1 VLAKNVFSSQND
13 SKFLKTLFIIS
24 IIFGF
29 CTSVGGGI
37 LAWKE
42 LNQRTESANLKQL
55 EKKINRLKIVQKSK
69 ELSKKEKKLLKTLET
84 AYKEGIKDKDKIEK
98 FNNTPMWRKLIKLA
112 LIIFFSFSLTSLII
126 CLCLLAI
133 FGKFMRKVSIL
144 SIFKK

>member
-1 VLAKNVFSSQND
+1 MLILAILSIVTTSLFVVLAKNVFSSQND

-55 EKKINRLKIVQKSK
+55 EKK
-69 ELSKKEKKLLKTLET
+69 
-84 AYKEGIKDKDKIEK
+84 
-98 FNNTPMWRKLIKLA
+98 LIA
-112 LIIFFSFSLTSLII
+112 
-126 CLCLLAI
+126 
-133 FGKFMRKVSIL
+133 
-144 SIFKK
+144 